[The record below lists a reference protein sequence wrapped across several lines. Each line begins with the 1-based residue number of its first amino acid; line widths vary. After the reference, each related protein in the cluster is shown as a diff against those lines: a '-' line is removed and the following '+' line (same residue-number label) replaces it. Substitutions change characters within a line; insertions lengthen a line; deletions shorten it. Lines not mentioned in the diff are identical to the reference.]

1 MYESK
6 QNGRNQ
12 SHVRSLIDKDDQHL
26 AQLVAQK
33 RFSRWLVQNQ
43 IFDIQI
49 VSRALLETPA
59 ERLQV
64 GSLAQLLGFLT
75 TAQIEE
81 IRRLQHAIG
90 GSVRTVRGRSGLFDG
105 RPAGHSPGHS
115 GGAAQSPRSHADD
128 YGPGRQ
134 GQGGRPLDAISCDS
148 VGKRASERC
157 YGLKSG
163 GSGFIR

>member
-12 SHVRSLIDKDDQHL
+12 AHVRSLIDKDDQHL

-49 VSRALLETPA
+49 MSRALLETPA
-59 ERLQV
+59 ERLRV

-75 TAQIEE
+75 TAQIDE
-81 IRRLQHAIG
+81 IRRRQHATG
-90 GSVRTVRGRSGLFDG
+90 DRFGRC
-105 RPAGHSPGHS
+105 
-115 GGAAQSPRSHADD
+115 
-128 YGPGRQ
+128 
-134 GQGGRPLDAISCDS
+134 AISLGYLTEDQLATLLAIQAEPPNLLARTLTIMGLVDKARADALLMRYRATLS
-148 VGKRASERC
+148 ASEPATAAMV
-157 YGLKSG
+157 
-163 GSGFIR
+163 